1 MPLCLSPGWNQ
12 IQFNLA
18 DFVRRAYG
26 TNYVET
32 IRIQVHAN
40 VRLRRIFFADKYGH
54 HFFYLFTHSLDKC
67 KIIYIQRLY
76 AEEDKPEEYRLF
88 KSIREKPPKTKSVA
102 TKKVTEEKET
112 LRPVTPV
119 SIDHQNE
126 DVDQTRPPTTQTE
139 NPTDTSFSRKTSKVS
154 MAPQVTI
161 HDIVSGDED
170 GGPTSDDQAHSIQTD
185 TGVEDENADTN
196 IETTDQNESQADNT
210 EIEAQ
215 EIHEVV

>member
-54 HFFYLFTHSLDKC
+54 HFFYLCTHSLVKC
-67 KIIYIQRLY
+67 MIIYYIQRLY

-102 TKKVTEEKET
+102 TKKITEEKET

-126 DVDQTRPPTTQTE
+126 DVDQTRPPTTLTE
-139 NPTDTSFSRKTSKVS
+139 NPTDTSFFRKTSK
-154 MAPQVTI
+154 VTI

-170 GGPTSDDQAHSIQTD
+170 GGPTSDDQAHSIHTD
-185 TGVEDENADTN
+185 TGVADENADTN
-196 IETTDQNESQADNT
+196 IETTDHNESQAENT
-210 EIEAQ
+210 ETEAQ
-215 EIHEVV
+215 EIYEVA